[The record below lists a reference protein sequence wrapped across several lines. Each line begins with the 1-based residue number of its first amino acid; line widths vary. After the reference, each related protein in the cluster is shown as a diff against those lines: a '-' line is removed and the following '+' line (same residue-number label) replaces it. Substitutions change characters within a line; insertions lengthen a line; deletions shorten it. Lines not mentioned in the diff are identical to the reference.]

1 MYHDSWTRK
10 EIYSIDGSTVDGPI
24 VKQFKKSA
32 SVTCSASLSN
42 SGKEKTF
49 TIIPK
54 SELTPYN
61 SYHMILKD
69 FNDLANDLV
78 I

>member
-32 SVTCSASLSN
+32 SVTCSASLS
-42 SGKEKTF
+42 SGKKEKTF
-49 TIIPK
+49 IIIPK
-54 SELTPYN
+54 SEFISEL
-61 SYHMILKD
+61 
-69 FNDLANDLV
+69 FNFEWSQISSPWSWSTL